1 MILCEQE
8 REHDEI
14 MTNGILRRA
23 FLQNENGKFHY
34 GIRRR
39 RRKKAKKMF
48 AWNTKFNFNEMENY
62 VLFIYLL
69 PLPLPCT
76 SIVVLWVALKKIKA
90 GTQFFSLPF
99 CLSHFVSESF
109 PISSLSPRL
118 YYKITRFQPLI
129 FSTTKQN

>member
-76 SIVVLWVALKKIKA
+76 SIVVVWVASKKLRQ
-90 GTQFFSLPF
+90 GRNFFLSPFVCLILSPNPSL
-99 CLSHFVSESF
+99 
-109 PISSLSPRL
+109 SSLSPRL

>member
-39 RRKKAKKMF
+39 RKKAKKMF

-69 PLPLPCT
+69 PLP
-76 SIVVLWVALKKIKA
+76 
-90 GTQFFSLPF
+90 
-99 CLSHFVSESF
+99 
-109 PISSLSPRL
+109 
-118 YYKITRFQPLI
+118 
-129 FSTTKQN
+129 